1 VLSLTG
7 NIVPMDDKPRL
18 HAHVVISKADGTVHG
33 GHFLEGRV
41 SPTLEMIVSE
51 MPVHLRCGRSCVCAG
66 RNTKRSEKSGMRPST
81 PTCVQTAF

>member
-1 VLSLTG
+1 VLSFTG

-51 MPVHLRCGRSCVCAG
+51 MPVHLR
-66 RNTKRSEKSGMRPST
+66 
-81 PTCVQTAF
+81 